1 MVTDGMCGS
10 PYLQRG
16 TRGEAPPTRRTI
28 RTSTPSP
35 SEVSQAADNTEP
47 SQIQLELAVLYWK
60 AYLKKYIFIYFY
72 KVSSQEQK
80 RQKSK

>member
-1 MVTDGMCGS
+1 MVTDDMCGS

-47 SQIQLELAVLYWK
+47 NSVRIGS
-60 AYLKKYIFIYFY
+60 F
-72 KVSSQEQK
+72 
-80 RQKSK
+80 R